1 MDKRVAVLSII
12 VTDGDSVAALNELLH
27 QYGSYIICRMGVPYR
42 ERHMN
47 IISIALDAPA
57 NIISALS
64 GKVGRLKGV
73 TAKTV
78 YAPEIL

>member
-1 MDKRVAVLSII
+1 MEKRVAVLSII

-47 IISIALDAPA
+47 IISIALDAPT

-78 YAPEIL
+78 YAPENL